1 MLTLYGDLDSG
12 NVYKV
17 RLLLAQRGVAYRRVD
32 TTQNR
37 GEPATP
43 EFRAINP
50 IGKIPTV
57 VFDDGRILSESGAIL
72 FYFAQASR
80 FWPSDAWDQAQVMR
94 WMFFEQY
101 SHEPYIAVN
110 RHWKLHLPQAEQ
122 AALAERM
129 AANHARGLQALDIME
144 RQLGGADWLA
154 GGRYTIADIA
164 LYAYTHTAGEGGFDL
179 APYPGITGWLERM
192 ASEPRHIPQ
201 MQTEAGVPVTLWPG

>member
-17 RLLLAQRGVAYRRVD
+17 RLFLAQLRISYRRVD

-37 GEPATP
+37 GEPATT

-50 IGKIPTV
+50 IGKIPTL
-57 VFDDGRILSESGAIL
+57 VFDDGRMLSESGAIL
-72 FYFAQASR
+72 FYFTQGSR
-80 FWPSDAWDQAQVMR
+80 FWPKGDWDQAQVIR

-122 AALAERM
+122 DALAERI
-129 AANHARGLQALDIME
+129 AANHARGVQALAVME
-144 RQLGGADWLA
+144 RQLASADWLA
-154 GGRYTIADIA
+154 AGHYTIADVA
-164 LYAYTHTAGEGGFDL
+164 LYAYTHTATDGGFDL
-179 APYPGITGWLERM
+179 GPYPGIRRWLDRVR
-192 ASEPRHIPQ
+192 AQPGYIPQ
-201 MQTEAGVPVTLWPG
+201 MQEEAGVLVTKWPG

>member
-17 RLLLAQRGVAYRRVD
+17 RLLLAQFGIAYRRVD

-37 GEPATP
+37 GETRTP
-43 EFRAINP
+43 GFLAINP

-57 VFDDGRILSESGAIL
+57 VFDDGRMLSESGAIL

-80 FWPSDAWDQAQVMR
+80 FWPRDDWDQAQIMR

-110 RHWKLHLPQAEQ
+110 RHRKLHLPAAEQ
-122 AALAERM
+122 AALAGRM
-129 AANHARGLQALDIME
+129 EANHARGVQAFDVME

-154 GGRYTIADIA
+154 GGQYTIADIA

-179 APYPGITGWLERM
+179 QPYSGIRAWLDRVRAEPG
-192 ASEPRHIPQ
+192 HIAQ
-201 MQTEAGVPVTLWPG
+201 MQEEASVPVAMWPG

>member
-17 RLLLAQRGVAYRRVD
+17 RLLLARLGISYRRID

-37 GEPATP
+37 GETRTA

-50 IGKIPTV
+50 IGKIPTL
-57 VFDDGRILSESGAIL
+57 VFDDGRKLSESGAIL
-72 FYFAQASR
+72 FYFARDTAL
-80 FWPSDAWDQAQVMR
+80 FPADAWDQASVLR

-110 RHWKLHLPQAEQ
+110 RHWKLHLPPVEQAE
-122 AALAERM
+122 LAERI
-129 AANHARGLQALDIME
+129 AGNHARGLQALDVME
-144 RQLGGADWLA
+144 RQLSTNDWLA
-154 GGRYTIADIA
+154 AGSYTIADIA

-179 APYPGITGWLERM
+179 AAFPGVQRWLDR
-192 ASEPRHIPQ
+192 ARAQPGHIPK
-201 MQTEAGVPVTLWPG
+201 MQEEPGVAVTRWPG